1 MPCSSPRNS
10 GWRATDWIM
19 EPKMFPM
26 PMPAPSEPSPMPS
39 ARPIAFPAL
48 VTSPDVAA
56 RSVCT
61 SPPSLVLRLDR
72 RADVDGG
79 QGGEDER
86 LDRDD
91 DPNLEC
97 VENPGE
103 RHERDQDVAL
113 DDEDQPEE
121 REDQHVAG
129 EHVGE
134 ETNAQRDQSHELPED
149 LDDGNRHEERARNFR
164 DPTLEV
170 ANRAVPANAFVMRE
184 DEGEQRERERDVDR
198 GGRGVDPPDRNA
210 MVRLAGQRQRDEA
223 EHVHDPDEEE
233 QARDV
238 REPEADRLR
247 W

>member
-1 MPCSSPRNS
+1 MPCSSPRSS

-91 DPNLEC
+91 DRDLED
-97 VENPGE
+97 VEE
-103 RHERDQDVAL
+103 RGDGHDHHRQEDALEDEHQADEGQDQD
-113 DDEDQPEE
+113 
-121 REDQHVAG
+121 VAG

-134 ETNAQRDQSHELPED
+134 ETDGERDQPHELPED
-149 LDDGNRHEERARNFR
+149 LERHDQREERLRRLR
-164 DPTLEV
+164 DPALEV
-170 ANRAVPANAFVMRE
+170 ADRPVPANPFDVRE
-184 DEGEQRERERDVDR
+184 DEG
-198 GGRGVDPPDRNA
+198 
-210 MVRLAGQRQRDEA
+210 
-223 EHVHDPDEEE
+223 
-233 QARDV
+233 
-238 REPEADRLR
+238 
-247 W
+247 

>member
-1 MPCSSPRNS
+1 MPCSSPRSS

-79 QGGEDER
+79 QGGEDEG

-91 DPNLEC
+91 DPDLED
-97 VENPGE
+97 VEDDGD
-103 RHERDQDVAL
+103 RDERDQDVAL
-113 DDEDQPEE
+113 DDEDQAEE
-121 REDQHVAG
+121 GEDQHVAG
-129 EHVGE
+129 EHVRE
-134 ETNAQRDQSHELPED
+134 ETDTQRDQPHEL
-149 LDDGNRHEERARNFR
+149 
-164 DPTLEV
+164 
-170 ANRAVPANAFVMRE
+170 
-184 DEGEQRERERDVDR
+184 
-198 GGRGVDPPDRNA
+198 
-210 MVRLAGQRQRDEA
+210 A
-223 EHVHDPDEEE
+223 EHLQHRDRSDQDP
-233 QARDV
+233 
-238 REPEADRLR
+238 
-247 W
+247 